1 MQIITEYRKVFILTM
16 FDENENIVDI
26 RHYTDYGT
34 AMHCKKKLIED
45 SVCHSVTLI
54 TREVPHRGFTI
65 QAIPW

>member
-16 FDENENIVDI
+16 FDENENIVDT
-26 RHYTDYGT
+26 RCYTNYGT
-34 AMHCKKKLIED
+34 AIHCKKKLIED
-45 SVCHSVTLI
+45 GVCHSVTLI